1 MFCAMIVRAC
11 DDWVLSGSAARAV
24 FIAARTSGGRSV
36 EVRTMS
42 CNTLSKNEGIASS
55 ILSDWW
61 LVAGGSENF
70 RTERDPLGEL
80 NVPAD
85 AYYGVQTAR
94 AVENFP
100 ISGLRA
106 PADLVTATILVKKA
120 AAEANAALGRLDA
133 GVARAIVSA
142 ADEILAGRLRDQFVV
157 DVYQAGAGTSHNM
170 NANEVLANRA
180 AELLGEPRGTYR
192 RVHPNDHVN
201 MGQSTNDVFPTST
214 RLALLLGTGPLV
226 AAAHGLAESLARKA
240 DEFSGVL
247 KTGRTHLQ
255 DAVPITLGQE
265 FGGYAACIRR
275 GADDVA
281 DAAEQLLELNIG
293 ATAVGTGLNAGD
305 DYRRLVVDNLSRYTG
320 LGLTPAI
327 NLFRVTQSM
336 GDVLAYSGAMRR
348 LAVELGKVASDLRLL
363 SMGPRAGIAEIALP
377 AVQPGS
383 SIMPGKVN
391 PSVPEMVNQV
401 CFQVMGCDTTIMMA
415 CEAGQLELN
424 VMMPVIAWNALHA
437 STILRE
443 SMKVLRTRCVDGIAA
458 DEARARELLDRSTA
472 LATALSPYI
481 GYAATAEIAKES
493 VKTGRSIRELVL
505 ERGLLDAKRLDEIL
519 SVQAMT
525 RGGDSGGE
533 AEKSDGEGNRNESRD
548 AARVRLAAG
557 FSLSRPSPSCPSRPS
572 ASPPNRPSPA
582 SASFRPRISG
592 CSKAPTAISGRSP
605 IRSWTRSASPTA
617 PSSPTSAPAA
627 AGSPFASRA
636 ACCRTASCTRKT
648 FSRR

>member
-1 MFCAMIVRAC
+1 MR
-11 DDWVLSGSAARAV
+11 
-24 FIAARTSGGRSV
+24 
-36 EVRTMS
+36 
-42 CNTLSKNEGIASS
+42 
-55 ILSDWW
+55 
-61 LVAGGSENF
+61 F

-80 NVPAD
+80 NVPED

-106 PADLVTATILVKKA
+106 PADLVTATVLVKKA
-120 AAEANAALGRLDA
+120 AAEANAALGRLPRDVADA
-133 GVARAIVSA
+133 ILAA
-142 ADEILAGRLRDQFVV
+142 ADEILAGELREQFVV

-180 AELLGEPRGTYR
+180 GERLGDPRGNYR
-192 RVHPNDHVN
+192 RAHPNDHVN
-201 MGQSTNDVFPTST
+201 MGQSTNDVFPTAT
-214 RLALLLGTGPLV
+214 RLALLLGTAPLV
-226 AAAHGLAESLARKA
+226 AAARTLGDSIARKA
-240 DEFSGVL
+240 VEFADVL

-265 FGGYAACIRR
+265 FSGYAECVRR

-281 DAAEQLLELNIG
+281 TASEQLYELNIG

-305 DYRRLVVDNLSRYTG
+305 DYRRLVVTNLARYTNLPLKSAG
-320 LGLTPAI
+320 

-348 LAVELGKVASDLRLL
+348 LAVEVGKVASDLRLL

-401 CFQVMGCDTTIMMA
+401 CFQVMGCDMTVAMA
-415 CEAGQLELN
+415 SDAGQLELN

-443 SMKVLRTRCVDGIAA
+443 AMKVFRLRCVDGITAN
-458 DEARARELLDRSTA
+458 DARARELLDRSTA
-472 LATALSPYI
+472 TATALSPYI

-493 VKTGRSIRELVL
+493 VKTGRSIRDLVI
-505 ERGLLDAKRLDEIL
+505 ERGLIDPARLDQIL
-519 SVQAMT
+519 SVDAMT
-525 RGGDSGGE
+525 RGGITGGSGGPGG
-533 AEKSDGEGNRNESRD
+533 S
-548 AARVRLAAG
+548 
-557 FSLSRPSPSCPSRPS
+557 
-572 ASPPNRPSPA
+572 
-582 SASFRPRISG
+582 SG
-592 CSKAPTAISGRSP
+592 SGTPTGSGRSGGP
-605 IRSWTRSASPTA
+605 GA
-617 PSSPTSAPAA
+617 
-627 AGSPFASRA
+627 
-636 ACCRTASCTRKT
+636 
-648 FSRR
+648 